1 MDDPAYGVSV
11 INTSRGAIVDEQ
23 ALLETLRARTLAG
36 AAVDVFDT
44 EPLPAKHPFRSLEN
58 LLATPRIGEPVGDA
72 AHRIRR
78 RRPLRTFYG
87 DAAAA
92 IGAWIEKAR
101 EHQKERGVTAAN
113 PS

>member
-1 MDDPAYGVSV
+1 MDDPAYGVPV

-23 ALLETLRARTLAG
+23 ALLETLRARTIAG

-58 LLATPRIGEPVGDA
+58 LLATPRIGFGAED
-72 AHRIRR
+72 
-78 RRPLRTFYG
+78 LYRTFYG

>member
-23 ALLETLRARTLAG
+23 ALLETLRARTIAG

-58 LLATPRIGEPVGDA
+58 LLATPRIGFVAEDLFGLSTA
-72 AHRIRR
+72 TRR
-78 RRPLRTFYG
+78 RRSGPGLRRPVSIRRNE
-87 DAAAA
+87 A
-92 IGAWIEKAR
+92 
-101 EHQKERGVTAAN
+101 
-113 PS
+113 